1 MVVVVSES
9 DGRGG
14 GGDKETPKLT
24 LSPKNGSS
32 KKKKKCGDEL
42 LTLFFS
48 QDAKI
53 VAELTGLRPV
63 RPQIR
68 LEREQLRFGSLNT
81 EVCSP
86 GKESKVLPSP
96 Q

>member
-1 MVVVVSES
+1 MVSES

-14 GGDKETPKLT
+14 GGDNETPKLT
-24 LSPKNGSS
+24 LSPKNGSR
-32 KKKKKCGDEL
+32 KKKSGDEL
-42 LTLFFS
+42 LTLFFF
-48 QDAKI
+48 QEAKI

-86 GKESKVLPSP
+86 GKESKILPSP
-96 Q
+96 